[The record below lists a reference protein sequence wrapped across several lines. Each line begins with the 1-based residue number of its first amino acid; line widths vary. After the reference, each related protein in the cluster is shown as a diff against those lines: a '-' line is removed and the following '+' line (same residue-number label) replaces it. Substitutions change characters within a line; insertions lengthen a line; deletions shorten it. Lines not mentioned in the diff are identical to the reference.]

1 MAAPN
6 MLLDPLNRSIVN
18 LAANLREAM
27 PQTAFIDYLQDRGI
41 GSNVKPAVLEDRL
54 NTLRRYGHVPF
65 ERVGHLKRVH
75 IVPPGDGSF
84 RDAGEQPEGAIS
96 QGWVIDQVHRRSGNV
111 MSYRRL
117 STLAEALALCER
129 LNSAAGSYEYIVDV
143 PHA

>member
-6 MLLDPLNRSIVN
+6 MLSDPLNRSIVN
-18 LAANLREAM
+18 LAANLRQAM
-27 PQTAFIDYLQDRGI
+27 PQTAFIDYLQDRGL
-41 GSNVKPAVLEDRL
+41 NVEPSVLEDRL

-117 STLAEALALCER
+117 GTLADALALCDH
-129 LNSAAGSYEYIVDV
+129 LNSRATTYEYIVDV

>member
-1 MAAPN
+1 

-75 IVPPGDGSF
+75 IIPPGDGSF

-96 QGWVIDQVHRRSGNV
+96 QGWVIDQVHRRSGNA

-117 STLAEALALCER
+117 ATLAEAIALCDH
-129 LNSAAGSYEYIVDV
+129 LNSRASTYEYIVDV

>member
-1 MAAPN
+1 
-6 MLLDPLNRSIVN
+6 MLSDPLNRSIVN
-18 LAANLREAM
+18 LAANLRQAM
-27 PQTAFIDYLQDRGI
+27 PQTAFIDYLQDRGL
-41 GSNVKPAVLEDRL
+41 NVKPSVLEDRL